1 MSFSWSEHFFHDDE
15 GGRASPA
22 LPEVE
27 DDEAAG
33 VAAMAMAAKLK
44 KGMEITRNRKAK
56 SSRS

>member
-1 MSFSWSEHFFHDDE
+1 L
-15 GGRASPA
+15 A